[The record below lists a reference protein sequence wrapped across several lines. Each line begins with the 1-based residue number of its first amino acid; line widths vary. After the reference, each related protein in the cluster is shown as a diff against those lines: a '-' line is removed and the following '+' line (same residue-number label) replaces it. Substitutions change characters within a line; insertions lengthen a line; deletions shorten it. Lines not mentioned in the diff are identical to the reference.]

1 MNTSIQNASRFLL
14 VADLEGGA
22 ELYFC
27 RDEAHVEQQLAAV
40 LFGPTPTVSD
50 RIAAKACAAQLLKEG
65 IANTDGA
72 FDVVLYAL
80 CAPQAAGGH
89 EPAPDASGA
98 HAPLTLQL
106 EAGTAIKRWI
116 REHKLELNDVEFGRI
131 DASLDR
137 LMMHLALGEAAR
149 VAAARAAEPVYRFLQ
164 PGDIVHATDE
174 CISDN
179 FRSWDP
185 VDPEYAGRLSGDESA
200 TRAPGS
206 IFRGMPY
213 SVGMKPIRRLVA
225 GSREAGG
232 TDA

>member
-1 MNTSIQNASRFLL
+1 MNTSIQNASRYLL
-14 VADLEGGA
+14 VADLEDGA

-40 LFGPTPTVSD
+40 LFGPTPTASD
-50 RIAAKACAAQLLKEG
+50 RIAAKACAAELLKEG

-72 FDVVLYAL
+72 FDVVLHAL
-80 CAPQAAGGH
+80 SAPQAAAGN
-89 EPAPDASGA
+89 EPPSGA
-98 HAPLTLQL
+98 HPPPTLRL
-106 EAGTAIKRWI
+106 EAGTAIRRWI

-164 PGDIVHATDE
+164 PGDIIHATDE

-200 TRAPGS
+200 TRVPGS

-213 SVGMKPIRRLVA
+213 TVGMKPIRRIVA
-225 GSREAGG
+225 GSSDAEG
-232 TDA
+232 TGA

>member
-1 MNTSIQNASRFLL
+1 LNTSIQNASRFLL
-14 VADLEGGA
+14 VADLYDGA

-27 RDEAHVEQQLAAV
+27 RDEAHVLQQLATV
-40 LFGPTPTVSD
+40 LFGPTPTASD
-50 RIAAKACAAQLLKEG
+50 LITAKACAAELFKEG

-72 FDVVLYAL
+72 FDVILHAL
-80 CAPQAAGGH
+80 AAPQAAGGI
-89 EPAPDASGA
+89 EPASGA
-98 HAPLTLQL
+98 HVPLALQL

-116 REHKLELNDVEFGRI
+116 REHKVKLNDVEFGRI

-164 PGDIVHATDE
+164 LGDIIHATDE

-179 FRSWDP
+179 FRTRDP

-200 TRAPGS
+200 TRVPGA

-213 SVGMKPIRRLVA
+213 TVGMKPIRRLIA
-225 GSREAGG
+225 GSSDAAGMG
-232 TDA
+232 A